1 MAFCDYCECEDCRL
15 GTSYFTHAKTSN
27 GKWIC
32 DVCYEYEVC
41 QEWSDRKG
49 KGPCLGSERAACTHR
64 PKIVSKWEKWKGF

>member
-1 MAFCDYCECEDCRL
+1 MAYCDYCPCQGCQEGEPWL
-15 GTSYFTHAKTSN
+15 THAQTIN

-49 KGPCLGSERAACTHR
+49 KGPCLGEERAECTHR
-64 PKIVSKWEKWKGF
+64 PKLSTDWIK